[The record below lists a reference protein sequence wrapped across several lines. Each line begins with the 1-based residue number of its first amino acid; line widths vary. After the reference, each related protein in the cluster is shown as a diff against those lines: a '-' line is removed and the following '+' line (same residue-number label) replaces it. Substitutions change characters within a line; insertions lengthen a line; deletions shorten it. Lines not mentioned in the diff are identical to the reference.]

1 MSVHQAKIK
10 YGKIRPSQRWRKKDS
25 GAVMTVISRQA
36 PDSWRVAFDSRTI
49 KASHKI
55 KEHVI
60 YQFYEKL

>member
-1 MSVHQAKIK
+1 MSLMKNKQL

-25 GAVMTVISRQA
+25 GQIMTVISRQA

-55 KEHVI
+55 REHVI